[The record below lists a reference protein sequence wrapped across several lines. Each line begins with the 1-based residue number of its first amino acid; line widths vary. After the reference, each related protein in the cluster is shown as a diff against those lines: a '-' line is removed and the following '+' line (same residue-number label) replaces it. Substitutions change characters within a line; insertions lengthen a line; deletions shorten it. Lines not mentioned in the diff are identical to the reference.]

1 MKKIGLAAC
10 LDACF
15 EHYVLFVDEFD
26 LVSAKAQEPL
36 GARIAKIRDRKSV
49 ALRRRTGAFVA
60 HDDSSE
66 AFI

>member
-1 MKKIGLAAC
+1 MKKIGLNAC

-26 LVSAKAQEPL
+26 LVSEKAQEPL
-36 GARIAKIRDRKSV
+36 RDRIATIRERKGI
-49 ALRRRTGAFVA
+49 ALGRRAGSFG
-60 HDDSSE
+60 HDSE